1 MLSTQKRRPLKVHQ
15 QLVMS
20 YSSIEAT
27 CTKTLKYDCQYRYSK
42 LIESWSKKQG
52 TYCLALFSRFGVFI
66 TVIVIVAMNFSF
78 IFVPVLITLYK
89 KHFIKD
95 GCELLVLRYAVKKK
109 KRIYAHCILIRFY
122 LYFWPRRLKIFFVS
136 TIFPSLR

>member
-66 TVIVIVAMNFSF
+66 TVVVIVAMNFSF

-89 KHFIKD
+89 KHFMKD
-95 GCELLVLRYAVKKK
+95 GCGLLVLRYTVKKEEN
-109 KRIYAHCILIRFY
+109 ICTLH
-122 LYFWPRRLKIFFVS
+122 
-136 TIFPSLR
+136 TH